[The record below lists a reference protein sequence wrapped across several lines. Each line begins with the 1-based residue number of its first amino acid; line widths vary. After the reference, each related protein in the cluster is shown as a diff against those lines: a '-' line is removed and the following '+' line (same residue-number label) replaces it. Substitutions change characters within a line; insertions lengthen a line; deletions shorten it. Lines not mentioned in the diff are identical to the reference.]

1 MHSKGIEDISTIA
14 WRCQS
19 EERLKS
25 EMNLC
30 RKLVNNHEKKNG
42 SMHGFEGKRDGA

>member
-14 WRCQS
+14 QRCQIQ
-19 EERLKS
+19 ERIKS

-30 RKLVNNHEKKNG
+30 RESIRNHEEETG
-42 SMHGFEGKRDGA
+42 SINGFECKIDGA

>member
-14 WRCQS
+14 WRSQS
-19 EERLKS
+19 QERLKG

-30 RKLVNNHEKKNG
+30 RESVKNHEEEND
-42 SMHGFEGKRDGA
+42 SMNGFECKRDGA